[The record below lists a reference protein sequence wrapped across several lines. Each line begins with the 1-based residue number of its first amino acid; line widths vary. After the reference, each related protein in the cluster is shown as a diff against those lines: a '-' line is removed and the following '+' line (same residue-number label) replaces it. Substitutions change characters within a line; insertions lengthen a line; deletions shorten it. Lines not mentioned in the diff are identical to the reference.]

1 MAAEAAKELGCGQEE
16 VLVCSTGVIG
26 PRIPLDLI
34 AAALPDVIGKLSP
47 DGGRS
52 FAEAILTTDTHPK
65 EATRDSGP
73 YKVGGCV
80 KGAGMIAP
88 RLAPHPQLGTMLVF
102 LTTDAPATRT
112 CLRRIVAERIT
123 PVWNSY
129 VVDACQST
137 NDSVLVL
144 ASGAPGGDPVDD
156 GTTEAA
162 ALGET
167 FESLCEDLARQA
179 AADAEGATKA
189 LIVQVDGAPDRD
201 SARRVG
207 LTVAASPLVKTAVFG
222 EDPNPGRILQAIGD
236 AGVEIDPGRVAA
248 SLDGAAVVEG
258 GVVLDREPP
267 EAKEALQ
274 GPEVVVRITVGD
286 GSGSATVFG
295 CDLSYDY
302 VRINSRYT
310 T

>member
-1 MAAEAAKELGCGQEE
+1 
-16 VLVCSTGVIG
+16 
-26 PRIPLDLI
+26 
-34 AAALPDVIGKLSP
+34 VIGKLSP
-47 DGGRS
+47 EGGWS

-88 RLAPHPQLGTMLVF
+88 RLAPHPRLGTMLVF
-102 LTTDAPATRT
+102 LTTDAPVTSAS
-112 CLRRIVAERIT
+112 LRRIVAERIT

-144 ASGAPGGDPVDD
+144 ASGAAVGDPVDD

-167 FESLCEDLARQA
+167 FEALCEDLARQA

-236 AGVEIDPGRVAA
+236 AGVEIDPGRVGA
-248 SLDGAAVVEG
+248 SLDGAAVLEG
-258 GVVLDREPP
+258 GVVLDREPS

-274 GPEVVVRITVGD
+274 GPEVVVRITLGD
-286 GSGSATVFG
+286 GVGSATVFG